1 MLIGKHF
8 RKIRETMGLSKG
20 QVAQKIRPD
29 FQESLLWDFEGG
41 DDNDIDGWSVQ
52 DFKAYCEILNVPPT
66 DYIDIPI
73 QGLQQL
79 SLQEL
84 VRKRREE
91 KGISISELADLIG
104 YEEPVIKTLEGEQS
118 EGVVCMN
125 ALKETALWLD
135 IPFRILLSKL

>member
-8 RKIRETMGLSKG
+8 QKIRETMGLSEA

-41 DDNDIDGWSVQ
+41 DDNDIDGWSIQ
-52 DFKAYCEILNVPPT
+52 DFKVYCEILNVPPT

-79 SLQEL
+79 SLQEI

-91 KGISISELADLIG
+91 KGISISKLADLIG
-104 YEEPVIKTLEGEQS
+104 YEESVVKTLEGEQS
-118 EGVVCMN
+118 ECVVCMN
-125 ALKETALWLD
+125 ALKETALWLN

>member
-8 RKIRETMGLSKG
+8 REVREAMGLSEA
-20 QVAQKIRPD
+20 QVPQRIGSD

-52 DFKAYCEILNVPPT
+52 DFKAYCNVLNVAPT

-73 QGLQQL
+73 QDLQQL
-79 SLQEL
+79 PLHEL
-84 VRKRREE
+84 VQKRRQEM
-91 KGISISELADLIG
+91 GLTITELSDLIG
-104 YEEPVIKTLEGEQS
+104 YEESVIETLEGVRS
-118 EGVVCMN
+118 DAVVCMN
-125 ALKETALWLD
+125 ALKETSLWLD